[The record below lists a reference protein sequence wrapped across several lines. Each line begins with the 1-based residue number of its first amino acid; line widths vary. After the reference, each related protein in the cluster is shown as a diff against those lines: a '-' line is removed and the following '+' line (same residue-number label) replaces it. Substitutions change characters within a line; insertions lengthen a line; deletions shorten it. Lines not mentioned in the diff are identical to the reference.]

1 MVGKLAAHHGDTAT
15 LTVDDLIRDISGED
29 PWLYTLVAAAD
40 GELVGL
46 VEASKIKASA
56 LLCRYMTVG
65 THPDNRKAQALY
77 EAWGFE
83 RKDTHP
89 PRFSIRL
96 EA

>member
-15 LTVDDLIRDISGED
+15 LTVDDLIRGISGED

-65 THPDNRKAQALY
+65 THPDKRKAQALY
-77 EAWGFE
+77 EA
-83 RKDTHP
+83 
-89 PRFSIRL
+89 
-96 EA
+96 